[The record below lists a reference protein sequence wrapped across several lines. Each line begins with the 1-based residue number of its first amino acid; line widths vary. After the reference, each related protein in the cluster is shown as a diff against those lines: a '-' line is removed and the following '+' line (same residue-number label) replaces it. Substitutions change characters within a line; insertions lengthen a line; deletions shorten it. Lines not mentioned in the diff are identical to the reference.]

1 MTSLPT
7 AFETP
12 VTIITWLCWPGLSP
26 AWPIASGRKTNGTW
40 TDRYTR
46 KLAIMV
52 NKILECLWSI
62 VSTNFYL
69 LFSISH
75 NWWCVYADQN
85 MSVPLI
91 LCCSEVHGQEFQVG
105 NTSLLSQES
114 HLTSQSVLTCQQQAQ
129 SRQASSYLPIRQK
142 SSMIK
147 NNELSDILMM
157 FIKRNHHYSWIS

>member
-1 MTSLPT
+1 MLQWESEFLAVKSSVIQFHLFSATALRKGALATAPMTSLPT

-52 NKILECLWSI
+52 NRILECLRSI

-75 NWWCVYADQN
+75 NWWCVYAEQN

-91 LCCSEVHGQEFQVG
+91 LCCRSDVHGQESQDV
-105 NTSLLSQES
+105 NTLGPLSAFS
-114 HLTSQSVLTCQQQAQ
+114 RITSNKPKYP
-129 SRQASSYLPIRQK
+129 YLPTT
-142 SSMIK
+142 SSK
-147 NNELSDILMM
+147 
-157 FIKRNHHYSWIS
+157 